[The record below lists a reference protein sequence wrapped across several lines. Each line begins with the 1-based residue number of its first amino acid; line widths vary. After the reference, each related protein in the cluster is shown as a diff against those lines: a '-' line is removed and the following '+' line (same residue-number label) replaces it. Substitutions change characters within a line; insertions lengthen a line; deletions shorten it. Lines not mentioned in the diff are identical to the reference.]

1 MRIKARAS
9 ARVRVGAK
17 ARARV
22 RVRARVRADGDEPVG
37 QRADDAGLQREGD
50 ERRDAEGLVA
60 HRVEVGAVLSVVH
73 QVVLTVDARS
83 CSGSG
88 LGLGIVFGFGFG

>member
-1 MRIKARAS
+1 MRVKARARARAE
-9 ARVRVGAK
+9 ARVRVRAR

-50 ERRDAEGLVA
+50 ERRHAEGLVA
-60 HRVEVGAVLSVVH
+60 HGVEVGAVLAVVH
-73 QVVLTVDARS
+73 EVVLTVDARS
-83 CSGSG
+83 WSGSG
-88 LGLGIVFGFGFG
+88 LGLG